1 MKKIHRYTLVE
12 LLVVVAIAAVI
23 LGIAT
28 PAFTAMMKG
37 GAMTSTT
44 RELAAKIKAAR
55 SYAVTNNCYVALV
68 FPTGTSLE
76 DTGKTDFYF
85 RCYRPC
91 IVYKN
96 EEDKWVFDSWID
108 GENWKLMNKGI
119 VINKEDKDFCF
130 IIPASGSTAESEE
143 DLPAEYIVED
153 VPLGKIKSIST
164 TDETIKK
171 DVVRAIIF
179 KPNGQL
185 AGIELS
191 KSLRFRLMEGV
202 PVSKDNIQATNVF
215 TEGSDR
221 YTMVKTFII
230 NPLTCKIEFR
240 DDSLKL

>member
-1 MKKIHRYTLVE
+1 MRKIHRYTLVE

-44 RELAAKIKAAR
+44 RELAAKIKATR
-55 SYAVTNNCYVALV
+55 SYAVTNCYVALV
-68 FPTGTSLE
+68 FPTGDDLE
-76 DTGKTDFYF
+76 NTGKTDFYF

-91 IVYKN
+91 IIYKN
-96 EEDKWVFDSWID
+96 EDDKWVFDSWID
-108 GENWKLMNKGI
+108 GEDWKLMDKGI
-119 VINKEDKDFCF
+119 VINKEEEDFCL
-130 IIPASGSTAESEE
+130 ITPASGSSSESEE
-143 DLPAEYIVED
+143 DLPTEYVVAE

-164 TDETIKK
+164 EDDSVKK

-191 KSLRFRLMEGV
+191 KALRFRLMEGV

-221 YTMVKTFII
+221 YTMAKTLIV

>member
-1 MKKIHRYTLVE
+1 MKNIHRYTLVE

-55 SYAVTNNCYVALV
+55 SYAAANNCYVALV
-68 FPTGTSLE
+68 FPTGTNLE

-91 IVYKN
+91 TVYKN
-96 EEDKWVFDSWID
+96 ESDGWVFDSWID

-119 VINKEDKDFCF
+119 VINTGDKDFCF
-130 IIPASGSTAESEE
+130 ITPGSSESEE
-143 DLPAEYIVED
+143 NLPAEYLVKD
-153 VPLGKIKSIST
+153 VPLGKIKSISDST
-164 TDETIKK
+164 SDESIK
-171 DVVRAIIF
+171 DDIARAIIF

-202 PVSKDNIQATNVF
+202 PVGKDKIQETNVF
-215 TEGSDR
+215 TEGSER